1 MSLDHIAARKAARQR
16 KPILSIR
23 GRLILLA
30 LLAVV
35 PLMLDRVRLLEA
47 SRTERI
53 ELAHT
58 EAAAIA
64 RRGAEAQLETITT
77 VRALLQV
84 ISRADPAGVASA
96 DDCNNSMAGFA
107 SDIPWLNGVS
117 VVGANGRVLCSNTPT
132 AVGLDISDR
141 AYFQEALHGRQFVL
155 SNYVVDRVRQ
165 TPAILAAYPGKDG
178 KSVVIASVDLDWISR
193 LATNIA
199 KNLGPSVF
207 VVDSKGNL
215 LAEQPVRPVA
225 AGKSYADHPL
235 VRAMLARDEATVTL
249 PGLDDVRRIYAFVRI
264 PWTDARLAVGLEES
278 RVLARV
284 EREIGIAYAQ
294 LALFGVLVLLVAW
307 FGGERLIVQPIRGLA
322 RMAQRFGRG
331 DLDVRAPQEAW
342 ATEFAPLANAL
353 NEMARKLAAR
363 EQELRSA
370 NEHLA
375 ALASLDSL
383 SGLANRR
390 ALDARLS
397 AEWQRA
403 AKVRQP
409 IALLM
414 IDVDHFK
421 LFNDHY
427 GHVEGDETLRRI
439 GTVLAEIA
447 GSGTDLAAR
456 YGGEEFAL
464 LLPGADLERAIEVAE
479 RLREAVNRMAIAHA
493 DAPELQVTVSIGV
506 AAMMAHP
513 VEQAAR
519 LIEAADAGLYAAK
532 RRGRNA
538 VVAHAATGT
547 TPEAAAG

>member
-23 GRLILLA
+23 GRLIVLA

-47 SRTERI
+47 SRAERI

-64 RRGAEAQLETITT
+64 RRGVEAQLETITT
-77 VRALLQV
+77 SRALLQV
-84 ISRADPAGVASA
+84 IARADPAAGDA
-96 DDCNNSMAGFA
+96 DACNNSMAGFA

-117 VVGANGRVLCSNTPT
+117 VVGANGRVICSNTPN
-132 AVGLDISDR
+132 AVGIDVSDR
-141 AYFQEALHGRQFVL
+141 EYFQEALREQKFVL
-155 SNYVVDRVRQ
+155 SHYVVDRVRQ
-165 TPAILAAYPGKDG
+165 TPAIIAAYPGRG
-178 KSVVIASVDLDWISR
+178 GRSVLIASVDLDWIGR
-193 LATNIA
+193 LSTNIA

-207 VVDSKGNL
+207 VIDSKGNL
-215 LAEQPVRPVA
+215 LAEQPARSVA
-225 AGKSYADHPL
+225 VGKSYADHPL
-235 VRAMLARDEATVTL
+235 VRDMLARDEATVTL
-249 PGLDDVRRIYAFVRI
+249 PGLDDVRRVYAFVRI

-342 ATEFAPLANAL
+342 AAEFAPLANAL

-403 AKVRQP
+403 TKVRQP

-427 GHVEGDETLRRI
+427 GHVEGDEALRRI

-464 LLPGADLERAIEVAE
+464 LLPGADLERAIAVAE

-493 DAPELQVTVSIGV
+493 DAPELLVTVSIGV

-513 VEQAAR
+513 GEQAAR

-538 VVAHAATGT
+538 VVAHAAITMA
-547 TPEAAAG
+547 PEAAAG